1 MSISTSE
8 NVSVILE
15 NMNINA
21 NNIEEKHNVN
31 INVFRYN
38 FDETVMDHLTLFAKL
53 HQYDDRKTYKE
64 SWKLWAEENDELIK
78 DEIKRLHGLGYEGD
92 ASDKMYKAARYYFRK
107 KSNVKTEAK
116 KRRKYITMD
125 HELIQS
131 MDNHIARNVGNDT
144 YTPSSGYSEFCAL
157 YINLIRDEINRMV
170 ELELPTDDI
179 TIKFKKTYKNRYF
192 IISRSINMNYTNDI
206 NDNVNIKQS
215 MNDAVLDNNL
225 NK

>member
-1 MSISTSE
+1 MSIPTNE

-15 NMNINA
+15 NVNIEEKNNVNINA
-21 NNIEEKHNVN
+21 NIDEKINVN

-38 FDETVMDHLTLFAKL
+38 FDETVMDHLTVFAKL

-78 DEIKRLHGLGYEGD
+78 DEIKRLHDLGYEGD

-107 KSNVKTEAK
+107 KSNVKTDAK

-125 HELIQS
+125 HELIQA
-131 MDNHIARNVGNDT
+131 MDNHITRNVGNDT
-144 YTPSSGYSEFCAL
+144 YTPSSGYSDFCAL

-170 ELELPTDDI
+170 ELKLHTDDI

-192 IISRSINMNYTNDI
+192 IISRTINMNYTND
-206 NDNVNIKQS
+206 DVNVKQL
-215 MNDAVLDNNL
+215 MNNL
-225 NK
+225 KLN